1 MPYVNEINRSIQQYL
16 EASCGF
22 SVENMHGFD
31 FDDEQEIGY
40 LFPSEI
46 IDAVIELDHEEA
58 EGIFISCTALRA
70 TQTIRAIEL
79 RLNKPVITSNQA
91 LLWDALR
98 LAGYDGTIENHGRL
112 MKIPSDHSLWGT

>member
-1 MPYVNEINRSIQQYL
+1 
-16 EASCGF
+16 
-22 SVENMHGFD
+22 MHGFD
-31 FDDEQEIGY
+31 LDDEQEIGY
-40 LFPSEI
+40 LSPSEI
-46 IDAVIELDHEEA
+46 IDAVIELDHQEA

-70 TQTIRAIEL
+70 TQTIRTIES

-112 MKIPSDHSLWGT
+112 MKIPSDHSLRGT